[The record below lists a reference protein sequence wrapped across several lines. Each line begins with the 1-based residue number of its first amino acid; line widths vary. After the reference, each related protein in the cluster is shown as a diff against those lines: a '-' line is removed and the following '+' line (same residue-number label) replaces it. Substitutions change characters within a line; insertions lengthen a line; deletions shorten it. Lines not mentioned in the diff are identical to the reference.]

1 MLISW
6 VLVIAGVILI
16 LCSGMLGRRD
26 RERRAVRLVELRNG
40 ADEAFFE
47 ERRSL
52 EAYSL
57 SRHHHWGWV
66 FLGAAMIL
74 YGVSDWL
81 R

>member
-6 VLVIAGVILI
+6 LLVIAGLVVIV
-16 LCSGMLGRRD
+16 CSGALGRRD

-40 ADEAFFE
+40 ADEDFFE

-52 EAYSL
+52 EAYPL
-57 SRHHHWGWV
+57 SRHHKWGWR
-66 FLGAAMIL
+66 FLGATMVL
-74 YGVSDWL
+74 YGAIDWL